1 MEVDPE
7 TIQSLHSEMQQNR
20 PDQYADTDGVLLYH
34 PSEMKL
40 THENKLTDE
49 YLDYLEGL
57 APEVCSNIGQVRI
70 TGMNMLRKDGEDYS
84 TVSVTAG
91 ISGVSGGMMTS
102 MSGVGLSAYPV
113 ERSENGSYLE
123 KNYDL
128 IAGSYPQEVTDLV
141 LTVDTRNRLDADVM
155 KALGFDTED
164 ADQIPFE
171 KIIGT
176 QYKLLDN
183 DDYYEKTEY
192 GTYMPRTD
200 YKELYEAE
208 NNLTLRIVGV
218 VRQKEDVEVGVL
230 EHGLVYSEELVSL
243 VLERARDSEI
253 VKAQKDTDINVMTTE
268 KMDESTKTQMMIY
281 LGGESTPY
289 MVLVYP
295 TSFEAKD
302 EITAYLDAYNEEKDN
317 DEQVLYTDLA
327 GTITN
332 MTSSIMDGITTVLIA
347 FAAISLVVSL
357 IMICIITYTSVL
369 ERTKEIG
376 ILRALG
382 ARKKDITR
390 VFDAE
395 TTILGVFSGIWGV
408 FVAWLLTF
416 PVNAILYHLTELEN
430 IAQLNIMHVVVL
442 VIISTV
448 LTILGG
454 HIPARMASRKD
465 AVEALRSE

>member
-1 MEVDPE
+1 MSFNNIMTKKGRTFLTAFASSIGIIGIAVILSLSNGFQMQIDDFQSDALAEFPIIISQTSMEVDPE

-20 PDQYADTDGVLLYH
+20 PEQYADTEGVLLYH

-57 APEVCSNIGQVRI
+57 DPEICSNIGQVRI
-70 TGMNMLRKDGEDYS
+70 TGMNMLRKDGEDYR

-102 MSGVGLSAYPV
+102 MSGVGLSAYPAD
-113 ERSENGSYLE
+113 RSENGSYLE

-376 ILRALG
+376 FCGLWEPVKRILHGYLTRKRRFWVYFPESG
-382 ARKKDITR
+382 A
-390 VFDAE
+390 F
-395 TTILGVFSGIWGV
+395 L
-408 FVAWLLTF
+408 
-416 PVNAILYHLTELEN
+416 
-430 IAQLNIMHVVVL
+430 
-442 VIISTV
+442 
-448 LTILGG
+448 
-454 HIPARMASRKD
+454 
-465 AVEALRSE
+465 